1 MIKVYNKYLEKIST
15 SNTTSS
21 LYDALEYTSDKFWK
35 MTEVAD
41 WQDFIIQMKKPET
54 KFSEELEKVQGRIFK
69 NFEHSEI
76 KIFKKEYD
84 ILYDYLFT
92 IFYQTHPVDEN
103 GKKIY
108 IGDDAYTDLISSIIA
123 FGKDF
128 IKNAIMDKNIIKDMI
143 LKENYYEN
151 FSYILRVGKENYH
164 NIRCKYDPIYRD
176 ASKYNL

>member
-1 MIKVYNKYLEKIST
+1 MIKKYKKYLENKSTYDVVEHIS
-15 SNTTSS
+15 NN
-21 LYDALEYTSDKFWK
+21 FWK

-54 KFSEELEKVQGRIFK
+54 IFSEELEKVQGRIFK
-69 NFEHSEI
+69 NFDHSEI
-76 KIFKKEYD
+76 KIFQKEYD
-84 ILYDYLFT
+84 ILYNYLFT

-108 IGDDAYTDLISSIIA
+108 IGDDSYTDLISSIIA

-128 IKNAIMDKNIIKDMI
+128 IEKAIKNKNIIKDMI

-151 FSYILRVGKENYH
+151 FLYILRVGKEKYH
-164 NIRCKYDPIYRD
+164 TIRCKYDPIYCD